1 MKGWEHKTT
10 TIAIYTATFSSAAQ
24 SLDFST
30 MKYFSVGSAAAFF
43 GSFFPDLDIHIF
55 REGTSPRGLIR
66 IKGHRGIMHYYKT
79 YAIVYPI
86 LVIALIIARLFYNF
100 DHMFF
105 LIIYAVTCFFFAVMM
120 HIAED
125 APTTTGIPVRKF
137 DDELYEAYSYK
148 LGNYDSLTI
157 MMLALTIIMV
167 SSLFT
172 AYNVFTKFL

>member
-1 MKGWEHKTT
+1 
-10 TIAIYTATFSSAAQ
+10 
-24 SLDFST
+24 
-30 MKYFSVGSAAAFF
+30 
-43 GSFFPDLDIHIF
+43 
-55 REGTSPRGLIR
+55 
-66 IKGHRGIMHYYKT
+66 
-79 YAIVYPI
+79 
-86 LVIALIIARLFYNF
+86 
-100 DHMFF
+100 
-105 LIIYAVTCFFFAVMM
+105 MM

-137 DDELYEAYSYK
+137 DDEFYEAYSYK